1 MVCAPYWMCLGVI
14 LIPYTNVTPD
24 QIDHRG
30 SCSSNIGRDPS
41 QCLFVCKHVSSNEV
55 TTVSDTDDHSC
66 GGLKVWLKNPA
77 LLSQIYNPF
86 KTYQQINV
94 WCGFFFS
101 PLWKLIVSET
111 VLCFP
116 SSGSELYFRAIS
128 FWWNFSPVRNES
140 HKTYTSI
147 RFG

>member
-94 WCGFFFS
+94 WCGVFF
-101 PLWKLIVSET
+101 PLSENSLWARQYYVSQAVDQNCILEQF
-111 VLCFP
+111 L
-116 SSGSELYFRAIS
+116 SGEIS
-128 FWWNFSPVRNES
+128 AQCEMKATK
-140 HKTYTSI
+140 HI
-147 RFG
+147 RR